1 MRAVERGA
9 NKVNQ
14 TAGKR
19 STIRDL
25 LTVMSGTAGAQAIG
39 LLVLPILSR
48 AFAPEAFGVFQLY
61 LSLLIFCTVGIALRI
76 ELTLLSRPEAEVED
90 TLATL
95 MMLVVGVASGLVAVF
110 WLLTTLGLDLGF
122 PVVFLG
128 LGLVGSGFTQVAS
141 YVLIRH
147 QRYSRLA
154 AIKVLQ
160 VVVYAGVALA
170 IALISPTLW
179 GIILADVIGR
189 VAAGLLGLFVVRG
202 HGFLLGGV
210 SRVRR
215 VPAFVRSNWEMA
227 VISLPGALA
236 NSAGA
241 MLTPFMIFQTFGAA
255 AAGQF
260 GLVDRAMGVPIA
272 MIVTAGSQVFV
283 GRLTALLRDGQYG
296 AARSLFLK
304 LVAAGLLLC
313 GVGAGLIYLLL
324 PVAFALVFGPGWS
337 VAAEIAQVMIF
348 SYAVMLAMGIVNQTL
363 IALSAFRLQ
372 SAWDACWPVLIGIA
386 WVGVVTFDLDL
397 YMAVRLHA
405 LAVGAL
411 GLSFIVL
418 CIFKFGS
425 LKRPPRIKGAA

>member
-1 MRAVERGA
+1 MRKA
-9 NKVNQ
+9 
-14 TAGKR
+14 AGKR

-25 LTVMSGTAGAQAIG
+25 FTVMSGTAGAQAIG

-95 MMLVVGVASGLVAVF
+95 MMLVVGVAAGLVTGF
-110 WLLTTLGLDLGF
+110 WLLTTFGLDLGF
-122 PVVFLG
+122 PVIFLG
-128 LGLVGSGFTQVAS
+128 LGLVGNGFAQVAS
-141 YVLIRH
+141 YLLIRH

-160 VVVYAGVALA
+160 VIVYAGVALS
-170 IALISPTLW
+170 IALSSPTLW
-179 GIILADVIGR
+179 GIILADVVGR

-202 HGFLLGGV
+202 QGFLIGGV
-210 SRVRR
+210 SRVCRL
-215 VPAFVRSNWEMA
+215 AGFVRSNWEMA
-227 VISLPGALA
+227 IISLPGALA

-283 GRLTALLRDGQYG
+283 GRLTALLRGGQYR

-304 LVAAGLLLC
+304 LITAGLLLC
-313 GVGAGLIYLLL
+313 GIGAGLVYLLL
-324 PVAFALVFGPGWS
+324 PTAFALVFGPGWS
-337 VAAEIAQVMIF
+337 MAAEIAQVMIF
-348 SYAVMLAMGIVNQTL
+348 AYAVMLTVGVVNQTL

-372 SAWDACWPVLIGIA
+372 SAWDTCWPILIGIA
-386 WVGVVTFDLDL
+386 WVGVVTFNLDL

-405 LAVGAL
+405 LAVGVL

-418 CIFKFGS
+418 CLFK
-425 LKRPPRIKGAA
+425 LRARNWPLHTKGAA